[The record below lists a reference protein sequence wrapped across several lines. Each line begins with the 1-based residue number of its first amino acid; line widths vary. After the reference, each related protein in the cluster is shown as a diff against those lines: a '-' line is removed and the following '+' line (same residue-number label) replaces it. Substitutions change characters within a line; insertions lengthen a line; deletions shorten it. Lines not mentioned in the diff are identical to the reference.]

1 MAERL
6 KTICD
11 WRCTQCTIAKMCEGD
26 SVLTELVRL
35 SNVLAAAEKDNTG
48 PADAYANLLSIITV
62 RMNKLVVAQVLAPIA
77 WQASEG
83 KMEICRDMCA
93 LIALLEDN
101 AGAAQT
107 FAQTDLIVEVRESL
121 AVLCKKELEGLGR

>member
-1 MAERL
+1 M
-6 KTICD
+6 
-11 WRCTQCTIAKMCEGD
+11 
-26 SVLTELVRL
+26 LTELVRL
-35 SNVLAAAEKDNTG
+35 CTVLTAADKDNTG
-48 PADAYANLLSIITV
+48 PADAYANLLSTLTV

-83 KMEICRDMCA
+83 KMEICRDMGA

-101 AGAAQT
+101 ADAAQT

-121 AVLCKKELEGLGR
+121 AVLCKKELESLGR

>member
-1 MAERL
+1 M
-6 KTICD
+6 
-11 WRCTQCTIAKMCEGD
+11 
-26 SVLTELVRL
+26 LTELVRL
-35 SNVLAAAEKDNTG
+35 SKVLAAAEKDNTS
-48 PADAYANLLSIITV
+48 PADAYANLLSTITV

-83 KMEICRDMCA
+83 RMEICQDMCA
-93 LIALLEDN
+93 LITLLEDN